1 MGFETRPY
9 KRLPIMIVKAY
20 QAARA
25 ARANSLVRIHT
36 PHKNT
41 HSRRPTGQR
50 GSLTGPKER
59 QHAPQDFGPR

>member
-1 MGFETRPY
+1 
-9 KRLPIMIVKAY
+9 MIVKAY